1 MPALIVTSSYPL
13 LAGLVLIGALG
24 LPLPLSVTLA
34 AAGALARQGHLRL
47 SLLFAVCAAAA
58 VLGDCLG
65 YAAGRTMRRLRIRAP
80 RARRFAAA
88 QAICSR
94 LSRRMGTLVFIT
106 RWAVTAPAPL
116 VNVMAGAR
124 RYPMPRFL
132 LVALCGEALW
142 CATALAPGYLIGG
155 IPRGGIALA
164 MGAGLLLTLLGS
176 ALVPRLYTRWAGPLR
191 TPERKRLAA

>member
-13 LAGLVLIGALG
+13 LAGLVLLGAFG

-65 YAAGRTMRRLRIRAP
+65 YAAGCTMRRLRIRLPRAP
-80 RARRFAAA
+80 RFDAA
-88 QAICSR
+88 QAVCDR
-94 LSRRMGTLVFIT
+94 LSRRMGTLVFVT

-116 VNVMAGAR
+116 VNIAAGAR
-124 RYPMPRFL
+124 RYPLPRFL
-132 LVALCGEALW
+132 LADLCGEALW
-142 CATALAPGYLIGG
+142 CATALAPGYLL
-155 IPRGGIALA
+155 GGIARGGLVLA
-164 MGAGLLLTLLGS
+164 TAAGVLLMLLGS
-176 ALVPRLYTRWAGPLR
+176 ALLPRLYARGIGPLR
-191 TPERKRLAA
+191 TPEHRRLAA